1 MRDILTRRVVLF
13 GGKGG
18 VGKTTCAAALA
29 VAASRMGRRVLLVST
44 DPAHSTSD
52 ALGRSIGADIR
63 EVLPGLHAVELDA
76 EAEAARYLERVRRQ
90 VATLFSPAVLREV
103 SRQFELAASMPG
115 VVDVALFDRMT
126 DLILATTTDI
136 DLLIFDTAPTGHT
149 LRLLQM
155 PESLGVWVGALASRR
170 REMLL
175 RQQAL
180 TGQAPPDVP
189 TVDPVL
195 AALERRE
202 RRLRELRT
210 VLTAADRASV
220 VLVLQPE
227 RLPIEETARALASLE
242 QAGLPVGGL
251 VVNRVLPAD
260 LEGTFYD
267 ARRTQE
273 RQYLDEI
280 DRRFAGRIR
289 AVVPQFE
296 SDVHGL
302 ESLARVAEYLLAG
315 GVRSWD
321 VGSIP
326 QSKT

>member
-1 MRDILTRRVVLF
+1 
-13 GGKGG
+13 
-18 VGKTTCAAALA
+18 
-29 VAASRMGRRVLLVST
+29 
-44 DPAHSTSD
+44 
-52 ALGRSIGADIR
+52 GADIR

-76 EAEAARYLERVRRQ
+76 EAEAARYLELVRRQ
-90 VATLFSPAVLREV
+90 VATLFSPAVMREV

-175 RQQAL
+175 RQHAL

-202 RRLRELRT
+202 GRLRELRT
-210 VLTAADRASV
+210 VLTAADLTSV

-242 QAGLPVGGL
+242 QAGLPIGGL
-251 VVNRVLPAD
+251 VVNRVLPGD

-273 RQYLDEI
+273 RQYLNEI

-321 VGSIP
+321 VGSISHP
-326 QSKT
+326 KA